1 MNCVVCDDLGCE
13 HCPAVDPYELAIS
26 MGVDLVGEDLNRLN
40 PFSARAA
47 ALALSDY
54 FPEIETERIQYGI
67 SGKVG

>member
-13 HCPAVDPYELAIS
+13 FCPAVDPYELAIS
-26 MGVDLVGEDLNRLN
+26 MGVELVAEDLN

-67 SGKVG
+67 SARVG